1 MSAFFRFNG
10 HDFLI
15 LGKSKEKAMLIH
27 FFNRAGFVLER
38 GRETCKKKNAALTG
52 LRQRRICYD

>member
-15 LGKSKEKAMLIH
+15 LGKSKEKAMLSH
-27 FFNRAGFVLER
+27 FLYRVGFVFRKRSRNQQE
-38 GRETCKKKNAALTG
+38 EM
-52 LRQRRICYD
+52 

>member
-15 LGKSKEKAMLIH
+15 LGKSKEKAMLSH
-27 FFNRAGFVLER
+27 FFSRAGFVLER
-38 GRETCKKKNAALTG
+38 GHETCKKKCSINRSKTKEDL
-52 LRQRRICYD
+52 L